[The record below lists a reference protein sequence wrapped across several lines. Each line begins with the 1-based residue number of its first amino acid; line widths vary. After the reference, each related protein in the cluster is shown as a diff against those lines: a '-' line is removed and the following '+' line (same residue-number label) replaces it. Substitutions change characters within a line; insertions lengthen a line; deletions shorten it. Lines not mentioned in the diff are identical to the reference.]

1 MAMRISERDLEAL
14 SNYLDGQLTTGERAR
29 LEARLQT
36 ELELR
41 TVLEQI
47 RQTRAAVRNLPFLRA
62 PRNYTLSPKMVG
74 ERKQSPRIYPVLRL
88 ASALASFLFIL
99 ALIGDLITVRT
110 PGIVSLQAV
119 QLAETPVP
127 AVEEPVSTEATLF
140 ESAAPGVE
148 TGEPAEK
155 LATGAGEPVSTAEA
169 TVVAELRAPAP
180 PAPQEPEAAVESL
193 EAGAADQAPAPRLQ
207 ARAEVSVT
215 SVEPVTTLEPTIW
228 TPLRILE
235 VFLAILALST
245 GLVALYLRRRSIK
258 SSLNR

>member
-29 LEARLQT
+29 LETRLQT

-62 PRNYTLSPKMVG
+62 PRNYTLTPKIVG
-74 ERKQSPRIYPVLRL
+74 ERKQPPHIYLVLRL
-88 ASALASFLFIL
+88 VSALASFLFIL

-110 PGIVSLQAV
+110 PGIASLQAV
-119 QLAETPVP
+119 QLAETPVA

-148 TGEPAEK
+148 TGEPVEK
-155 LATGAGEPVSTAEA
+155 LATAAEEPVSTAEA
-169 TVVAELRAPAP
+169 TVVAELGAPAP
-180 PAPQEPEAAVESL
+180 AAPQEPEAAVESL

-207 ARAEVSVT
+207 AKAEVSVT
-215 SVEPVTTLEPTIW
+215 SVKPITTLEPTGW
-228 TPLRILE
+228 TPLRILA

-245 GLVALYLRRRSIK
+245 GLAALYLRRRSIK
-258 SSLNR
+258 SSLIR

>member
-1 MAMRISERDLEAL
+1 MVMRISERDLEVL

-62 PRNYTLSPKMVG
+62 PRNYTLTPKMVG
-74 ERKQSPRIYPVLRL
+74 VRRQSPRIYPVLRL
-88 ASALASFLFIL
+88 ASALASFLFVL
-99 ALIGDLITVRT
+99 VLIGDLITVRT
-110 PGIVSLQAV
+110 PGIAPLRAV
-119 QLAETPVP
+119 QLAETPVA

-155 LATGAGEPVSTAEA
+155 LATVAEEPVSTAEA
-169 TVVAELRAPAP
+169 TVVAEMLAPAP

-193 EAGAADQAPAPRLQ
+193 EAATADQTPAPRLQ

-215 SVEPVTTLEPTIW
+215 SVEPTTILGLTNW
-228 TPLRILE
+228 TSLRILE

-245 GLVALYLRRRSIK
+245 GMAALYLRRRSIK
-258 SSLNR
+258 SSLIR

>member
-1 MAMRISERDLEAL
+1 MAMRISERDLETL

-148 TGEPAEK
+148 TSEPAEK

-193 EAGAADQAPAPRLQ
+193 EAGAADQASAPRLQ
-207 ARAEVSVT
+207 AKAEVSVT
-215 SVEPVTTLEPTIW
+215 SVEPVTRLEPTGW
-228 TPLRILE
+228 TPLRILA

-245 GLVALYLRRRSIK
+245 GLAALYLRRRSIK

>member
-1 MAMRISERDLEAL
+1 MVMRISERDLEVL

-62 PRNYTLSPKMVG
+62 PRNYTLTPKMVG
-74 ERKQSPRIYPVLRL
+74 VRRQSPRIYPVLRL
-88 ASALASFLFIL
+88 ASALASFLFVL
-99 ALIGDLITVRT
+99 VLIGDLITVRT
-110 PGIVSLQAV
+110 PGIAPLRAV
-119 QLAETPVP
+119 QLAETPVA

-155 LATGAGEPVSTAEA
+155 LATVAEEPVSTAEA
-169 TVVAELRAPAP
+169 TVVAEMRVPAP
-180 PAPQEPEAAVESL
+180 PAPQELEAAVESL
-193 EAGAADQAPAPRLQ
+193 EADAADQASTPRLQ

-215 SVEPVTTLEPTIW
+215 SVEPTTILGLTNW
-228 TPLRILE
+228 TSLRILE

-245 GLVALYLRRRSIK
+245 GRAALYLRRRSIK
-258 SSLNR
+258 SSLIR